1 MIKFLFSLIIS
12 LSFCLNSLGQNNK
25 VYGKVKYEWKKTK
38 PHVGVVLSELIFDEN
53 NSLFEWQNKKSTDQ
67 QETDNTTHFYL
78 NSKDNLDH
86 WIFKNSKERVIYLN
100 LFINDNN
107 YLVKNDQLELD
118 WDLEDEYRTIHN
130 FKCQK
135 ATTTYQNRKITAWFS
150 EELAIPYGPH
160 IWTGL
165 PGLVLEVYDDK
176 YVNHFIATNLE
187 INQNPSQ
194 AFDKLNTIDI
204 SKFITVSEYD
214 KIVDSSI
221 EELENKLNSRRGV
234 NEKPIRFDDCEDCN

>member
-1 MIKFLFSLIIS
+1 M
-12 LSFCLNSLGQNNK
+12 
-25 VYGKVKYEWKKTK
+25 
-38 PHVGVVLSELIFDEN
+38 
-53 NSLFEWQNKKSTDQ
+53 
-67 QETDNTTHFYL
+67 
-78 NSKDNLDH
+78 
-86 WIFKNSKERVIYLN
+86 
-100 LFINDNN
+100 
-107 YLVKNDQLELD
+107 KNDQLELD

-135 ATTTYQNRKITAWFS
+135 AITTYQNRKITAWFS
-150 EELAIPYGPH
+150 EELAISYGPH

-165 PGLVLEVYDDK
+165 PGLILEVYDDK

-194 AFDKLNTIDI
+194 EFDKLNTIDI